1 MDKALIFS
9 REELEKLCREWQ
21 GILRLNDWD
30 ITILIDRKYNFE
42 LTNVWGECK
51 AFLCD
56 KEAFIRII
64 DPIDINSLFRF
75 DMEELLIHELLHCH
89 FKPFEAEDGTLEDK
103 LQEQVIQTLAKSL
116 LNLKRKV
123 VT

>member
-1 MDKALIFS
+1 
-9 REELEKLCREWQ
+9 
-21 GILRLNDWD
+21 
-30 ITILIDRKYNFE
+30 
-42 LTNVWGECK
+42 
-51 AFLCD
+51 
-56 KEAFIRII
+56 
-64 DPIDINSLFRF
+64 
-75 DMEELLIHELLHCH
+75 MEELLIHELLHCH